1 MRKKRS
7 WKKYLFLFALQLTF
21 LLALSFGKQVN
32 AANYTVKVGSQIQL
46 YDSSSYSNTTS
57 RLWYAKAE
65 ASKYIS
71 YTGNGRYCYVTGLEP
86 GTVTIHCQ
94 IIYQIYHPGYYYLGT
109 WMEGYYTPEVAD
121 RYWIIEVVKAP
132 DPVKPSEPV
141 KPADPGSGGENPGG
155 SGTGTNPGGSSSVQ
169 HRVAFNANGGKVS
182 TAAKTITH
190 NNAIGTLPA
199 ATRSYYVFDG
209 WYTSPKGGSEVTA
222 STRCVSNATYYAHW
236 RKLPVPSIKKVT
248 VSGHRVLNVISKIKN
263 QRFADGYQVAY
274 CSKRNMRN
282 AKTAK
287 AKTSWANDFVLM
299 RMKIGKTYYIRMR
312 AYKKDPYSGKR
323 VYGKWSNIKKKKV
336 SAV

>member
-1 MRKKRS
+1 MRKRRS

-32 AANYTVKVGSQIQL
+32 AANLTVKVGSQIQV
-46 YDSSSYSNTTS
+46 YDPSSYSHTTS
-57 RLWYAKAE
+57 RFWYVSAKD
-65 ASKYIS
+65 SKYIDFA
-71 YTGNGRYCYVTGLEP
+71 GNDRYCYVTGLEP
-86 GTVTIHCQ
+86 GTVTLHCKVSYRVFQ
-94 IIYQIYHPGYYYLGT
+94 ADIMGPMGGGAYIYK
-109 WMEGYYTPEVAD
+109 WAD
-121 RYWIIEVVKAP
+121 FFWIIEVVKAE
-132 DPVKPSEPV
+132 DPVKPTD
-141 KPADPGSGGENPGG
+141 PAKPGG
-155 SGTGTNPGGSSSVQ
+155 SGTGTNPGGSSSVK
-169 HRVAFNANGGKVS
+169 HRVTFNANGGKVS
-182 TAAKTITH
+182 TSAKTVTH

-209 WYTSPKGGSEVTA
+209 WYTSPKGGSEITA
-222 STRCVSNATYYAHW
+222 STRCVSNAAYYAHW

-299 RMKIGKTYYIRMR
+299 RMKIGKTYYIRLR

-336 SAV
+336 TAV

>member
-1 MRKKRS
+1 MIWRENNEKKE
-7 WKKYLFLFALQLTF
+7 KLEKVFIFICIATDI

-169 HRVAFNANGGKVS
+169 HRVAL
-182 TAAKTITH
+182 TQMAAKYQPQPKQSPIITP
-190 NNAIGTLPA
+190 IGTLPA

-236 RKLPVPSIKKVT
+236 RKLPVPSIKKSQYQDT
-248 VSGHRVLNVISKIKN
+248 
-263 QRFADGYQVAY
+263 GY
-274 CSKRNMRN
+274 
-282 AKTAK
+282 
-287 AKTSWANDFVLM
+287 
-299 RMKIGKTYYIRMR
+299 
-312 AYKKDPYSGKR
+312 
-323 VYGKWSNIKKKKV
+323 
-336 SAV
+336 

>member
-1 MRKKRS
+1 M
-7 WKKYLFLFALQLTF
+7 
-21 LLALSFGKQVN
+21 
-32 AANYTVKVGSQIQL
+32 

-169 HRVAFNANGGKVS
+169 HRVAL
-182 TAAKTITH
+182 TQMAAKYQPQPKQSPIITPSAH
-190 NNAIGTLPA
+190 CQQQRVHIMSLTAGIPHRKEVQKSQHRPGVSQTQHITPIGGNFLFQALKSHSIRTQGIECHIQNKKSAFCRRLSGCLLFK
-199 ATRSYYVFDG
+199 TEYEKRENSK
-209 WYTSPKGGSEVTA
+209 SK
-222 STRCVSNATYYAHW
+222 N
-236 RKLPVPSIKKVT
+236 KL
-248 VSGHRVLNVISKIKN
+248 G
-263 QRFADGYQVAY
+263 QRFCTYAY
-274 CSKRNMRN
+274 EDRENLLYKDACLQERS
-282 AKTAK
+282 
-287 AKTSWANDFVLM
+287 VLRKKGVWKM
-299 RMKIGKTYYIRMR
+299 EQ
-312 AYKKDPYSGKR
+312 YKEE
-323 VYGKWSNIKKKKV
+323 KKV